1 MSLHCTQGVVARV
14 TTHFH
19 MMHSS
24 KGYSTSAHDEEE
36 LPGVAARV
44 LGYKVLLQGLQH
56 CCMSNQSQD
65 VIARVI
71 HCFLIF

>member
-24 KGYSTSAHDEEE
+24 KGYSISAHDEEE

-44 LGYKVLLQGLQH
+44 TTLLH
-56 CCMSNQSQD
+56 
-65 VIARVI
+65 V
-71 HCFLIF
+71 